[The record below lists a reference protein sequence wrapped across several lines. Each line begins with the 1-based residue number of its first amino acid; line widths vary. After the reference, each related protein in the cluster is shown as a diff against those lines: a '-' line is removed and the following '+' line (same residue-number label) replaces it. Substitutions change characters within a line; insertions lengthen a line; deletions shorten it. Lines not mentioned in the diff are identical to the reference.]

1 MMLERMDPDIAGL
14 LMPKEE
20 ILLMASQSK
29 VAPGGSISSP
39 DRIYITTSRVLFKD
53 PKMFGLRANITAIK
67 YEDIATVML
76 KRGVFSTEILLKPRA
91 SLQHIDLPAVDKQM
105 ALQVSSLIQKGMRGE
120 LASRKAAAPS
130 EQEHRAELKTGPEK
144 PKMDALDRLERL
156 ALMKHQSM
164 ITEEEFGILKEE
176 LMLDI
181 RPQIS
186 GEPLV
191 PVPQPQPRPQ
201 QHLEQKIESRPVAE
215 GVQTQEAE
223 KPKEEEGRMI
233 ACRYCGFAAVPPASK
248 FCPDCGKDLKAETN
262 VWKMC
267 PACDALTTND
277 AAFCSSCRQ
286 KFPETL
292 S

>member
-1 MMLERMDPDIAGL
+1 
-14 LMPKEE
+14 MPKEE
-20 ILLMASQSK
+20 VLLVASQSK

-91 SLQHIDLPAVDKQM
+91 SLQHIDLPAVDKQV
-105 ALQVSSLIQKGMRGE
+105 AVQVSSLIQKGMRGE
-120 LASRKAAAPS
+120 LASRKAAPLLPK
-130 EQEHRAELKTGPEK
+130 QESGAELRPGPEK

-156 ALMKHQSM
+156 ALMKHQGI

-186 GEPLV
+186 GETV
-191 PVPQPQPRPQ
+191 IANGQSQRPQ
-201 QHLEQKIESRPVAE
+201 EREQKIEPRPATAGVA
-215 GVQTQEAE
+215 VQKEAE
-223 KPKEEEGRMI
+223 KPKEEST
-233 ACRYCGFAAVPPASK
+233 ACRYCGFATISPAAK
-248 FCPDCGKDLKAETN
+248 FCHDCGKDLKAETN

-277 AAFCSSCRQ
+277 AAFCSSCRE